1 MSGAEVREQL
11 GPDFGGGGA
20 PFAFDGDGG
29 AGVGVVD
36 GVELLDAAA
45 EEVGE
50 GAGASVG
57 LEAVVS
63 VLHAGAL
70 AEDEVAAVLDVGDEV
85 FGGFVG
91 EDGEAGGDD

>member
-1 MSGAEVREQL
+1 ML

-20 PFAFDGDGG
+20 PFAVDGDDGFGG
-29 AGVGVVD
+29 IVD

-50 GAGASVG
+50 RAGAPVG
-57 LEAVVS
+57 LETVVS
-63 VLHAGAL
+63 VLHACAL

-91 EDGEAGGDD
+91 EDGEAGGYD